1 MQTKALTAEFL
12 GTALIVASVVGSSFM
27 GLNLGAVPAQGLL
40 MSAIA
45 TSATLFV
52 VIAILLPISGAH
64 FNPAVSLVLFLQR
77 KLSTKV
83 LGGYLLA
90 QSLGAVA
97 GAVLGNI
104 MFRRPPV
111 YVNGF
116 ERFSLG
122 TGIAELVATFGLVLL
137 ILLLVHQQKISFIAP
152 AVALWILAGHL
163 FTSSTSFA
171 NPAVSL
177 GRVFTEAAA
186 GIAPESMVAF
196 WFFQVVGALLALL
209 VFGLLTKEKT
219 NG

>member
-27 GLNLGAVPAQGLL
+27 GLNLGAVPAFGLL

-45 TSATLFV
+45 TSAMLFV
-52 VIAILLPISGAH
+52 VIAIFLPISGAH

-77 KLSTKV
+77 KLSAKA

-90 QSLGAVA
+90 QALGAVA

-104 MFRRPPV
+104 MFRKAPV

-122 TGIAELVATFGLVLL
+122 TGLAELVATFGLVLL
-137 ILLLVHQQKISFIAP
+137 ILLLVQQQKTSLIAP

-177 GRVFTEAAA
+177 GRVLTEAAA
-186 GIAPESMVAF
+186 GIAPESMTAF
-196 WFFQVVGALLALL
+196 WFFQIVGALLALL